1 MAGVEVKTKTSVGCY
16 RVSMTRARWNTGS
29 IGLSGILGAKGCC
42 AERLEGSPK
51 AESRALLTA

>member
-29 IGLSGILGAKGCC
+29 MCPPSALVAIYRISGVHQG
-42 AERLEGSPK
+42 
-51 AESRALLTA
+51 